1 MRDHEKRTHRSTN
14 KRYVLKKRGKVC
26 APLNRLLAALIQE
39 MRASERRYPDVRF
52 NGYTEYSAVPL
63 FTAYGCSPCTGNI
76 LNIDTTLSS
85 PVIFLRF
92 RVN

>member
-1 MRDHEKRTHRSTN
+1 MKKGRTVQLTN
-14 KRYVLKKRGKVC
+14 GTSLKARQSLR
-26 APLNRLLAALIQE
+26 PLNRLRATMITE

-52 NGYTEYSAVPL
+52 NGCTEYSAVPL
-63 FTAYGCSPCTGNI
+63 FTAYGCIPWTGNI

-92 RVN
+92 RVNLV